1 MPLYVNRV
9 GLIQGRNGELKV
21 LNSLTKQADMWSP
34 SVMFTVQITDIQSGN
49 KRNFQRVKRNDREG
63 MSTFESNPNLSPII
77 ILEIHPEKKRQNNEA
92 ARFISTFCRSSINL
106 SYISRRRGTI

>member
-1 MPLYVNRV
+1 MNRV

-49 KRNFQRVKRNDREG
+49 KRNLELLSRVHT
-63 MSTFESNPNLSPII
+63 S
-77 ILEIHPEKKRQNNEA
+77 EKKR
-92 ARFISTFCRSSINL
+92 L
-106 SYISRRRGTI
+106 RGDVYVRVQSKSFPDHYPRDPPREEKTEQ

>member
-21 LNSLTKQADMWSP
+21 LNSLTKQADMGSP

-49 KRNFQRVKRNDREG
+49 KRNLELLSRVHT
-63 MSTFESNPNLSPII
+63 S
-77 ILEIHPEKKRQNNEA
+77 EKKR
-92 ARFISTFCRSSINL
+92 L
-106 SYISRRRGTI
+106 RGDVYVRVQSKSFPDRYPRDPPREEKTEQ

>member
-9 GLIQGRNGELKV
+9 SLIQGRNGELKR

-49 KRNFQRVKRNDREG
+49 KRNLELLSRVHT
-63 MSTFESNPNLSPII
+63 S
-77 ILEIHPEKKRQNNEA
+77 EKKR
-92 ARFISTFCRSSINL
+92 L
-106 SYISRRRGTI
+106 RGDVYVRVQSKSFPDHYPRDPPREEKIEQ